1 MPAALILW
9 ALIEASLILPG
20 ALLARC
26 APDSAQEVP
35 ESSEAWKSVNSQRLL
50 W

>member
-1 MPAALILW
+1 MPIALILW

-26 APDSAQEVP
+26 APDSTQEVT
-35 ESSEAWKSVNSQRLL
+35 ESSEVWRSVDGQALP